1 MQPPTTPRIALVAEV
16 QRAISNLLLTHE
28 PAFIEFG
35 MTLFLAFAA
44 ILIAWHGIRMMFR
57 QDSLGDHMFD
67 FAKQLLFISIG
78 FALIRYYESPI
89 PGIGVSFTNLIT
101 DQAHY
106 FASVLETSS
115 LEQVNQHLDVLWS
128 RFVQP
133 DPWAILPILF
143 YWALFGL
150 VLLAK
155 IISIG
160 VVAFGLI
167 AAAVCAL
174 LGPIF
179 VPFFIVPKLDWLFWS
194 WFKAFIQHNFV
205 QVVALAFLM
214 IFERF
219 LYAFVTTLPN
229 GITERQYP
237 IYLVQALVVV
247 GTFFVGI
254 LLVPSVTN
262 SIFSGH
268 GGQTAL
274 PEKLKLGI

>member
-1 MQPPTTPRIALVAEV
+1 MQPPPTTPRLALVAEV
-16 QRAISNLLLTHE
+16 QRAITGLLQTHE
-28 PAFIEFG
+28 PVFIDFG
-35 MTLFLAFAA
+35 MTLFLAFAT
-44 ILIAWHGIRMMFR
+44 ILIAWQGIRMMFQ

-67 FAKQLLFISIG
+67 FARQLMHISFG

-89 PGIGVSFTNLIT
+89 PGVGTSFTNLIT

-106 FASVLETSS
+106 FATVLETSS
-115 LEQVNQHLDVLWS
+115 LELVNRHLDVLWS
-128 RFVQP
+128 RFIQP

-150 VLLAK
+150 VLFAK
-155 IISIG
+155 ILSLAVI
-160 VVAFGLI
+160 AFGLI
-167 AAAVCAL
+167 AGAVCAL

-179 VPFFIVPKLDWLFWS
+179 VPFFILPKLDWLFWS
-194 WFKAFIQHNFV
+194 WFKSFVQHNFV

-219 LYAFVTTLPN
+219 LFAFVSTLPN

-237 IYLVQALVVV
+237 IYLVQALVIV
-247 GTFFVGI
+247 GTFALGI
-254 LLVPSVTN
+254 LLVPSLTN

-268 GGQTAL
+268 GGQTIL
-274 PEKLKLGI
+274 PERFRIG

>member
-1 MQPPTTPRIALVAEV
+1 MQPPTLPRLALVAEV
-16 QRAISNLLLTHE
+16 QRAIDHLLLTHE
-28 PAFIEFG
+28 PTFIDFG
-35 MTLFLAFAA
+35 MTLFLAFAT
-44 ILIAWHGIRMMFR
+44 ILIAWQGIRMMFR

-67 FAKQLLFISIG
+67 FAKQLLFIAIG
-78 FALIRYYESPI
+78 FSLIRYYEAPL
-89 PGIGVSFTNLIT
+89 PGIGVSFTNLIS

-106 FASVLETSS
+106 FATVLETSS
-115 LEQVNQHLDVLWS
+115 LEQVNEHLDTLWS
-128 RFVQP
+128 KFIQP

-143 YWALFGL
+143 YWVLFGL
-150 VLLAK
+150 VLWSK

-179 VPFFIVPKLDWLFWS
+179 VPFFILPKLDWLFWS
-194 WFKAFIQHNFV
+194 WFKAFVQHNFV

-219 LYAFVTTLPN
+219 LYAFVTTVPQ

-237 IYLVQALVVV
+237 IYGVQALVVM
-247 GTFFVGI
+247 GTFSIGI
-254 LLVPSVTN
+254 LLVPSLTN

-274 PEKLKLGI
+274 PEKVKLT